1 MNLKNFIGN
10 QAHWNINKHLAKELG
25 LHATLL
31 LQHFID
37 LQDSFFKDG
46 TFWQQQERICDD
58 LNMGTKPFRAAR
70 KVLADKGLISYK
82 RGHEAKYYYTLHF
95 DAIVGMFEHTE
106 MASSNIPK
114 GNVRTC
120 QNGTTH
126 TNNKDTKNKDTKNK
140 LSEYDKIYDKLIDGY
155 PKNRIQSKNP
165 VIKLLKDLSKEEIK
179 LVLGNKQ
186 RYLKAS
192 NGYVKNLRKY
202 IEEECW
208 SEEWL
213 NLQESANKPKKPGI
227 TDTKNNLGNFN

>member
-1 MNLKNFIGN
+1 MDLKNFIGN
-10 QAHWNINKHLAKELG
+10 QAHWNINKHLTKELG
-25 LHATLL
+25 LNATLL

-37 LQDSFFKDG
+37 LQSSFFKDG
-46 TFWQQQERICDD
+46 TFWQQQERICAD

-82 RGHEAKYYYTLHF
+82 RGYEAKYYYTLHF
-95 DAIVGMFEHTE
+95 NKILAMFEHTE
-106 MASSNIPK
+106 MASSNMPN
-114 GNVRTC
+114 GNVGTC
-120 QNGTTH
+120 HDGTTH
-126 TNNKDTKNKDTKNK
+126 TNNKETNNKDTNSKW
-140 LSEYDKIYDKLIDGY
+140 DVIYDKLIDGY

-165 VIKLLKDLSKEEIK
+165 VIKLLKQLDKEQIK
-179 LVLGNKQ
+179 LVLANKE

-213 NLQESANKPKKPGI
+213 NLQESANKSRNTGI
-227 TDTKNNLGNFN
+227 TNTKTFDNNYDDID